1 MAPLFGPN
9 RRPKGGTGL
18 SSGAGRKGGSSGG
31 AFDER
36 AFELAEARALPARRE
51 LAAAV
56 EAAAAVLEAEDPS
69 LRPRDSSGRPG
80 GLLLLPELPTILVPD
95 LHARPAFLASVFG
108 WRPPGM
114 KGSLASLLQSREAS
128 LVCLGDLFHS
138 ESGGARDRWMRAFRE
153 YRSAWVTRAAMDEE
167 MVRALAV
174 ARIVLEAKAAFPGNF
189 HCLKGNHDN
198 ITDEE
203 GRGDHSFYKFAA
215 EGEMVASWFRATYGT
230 HLQGRYREF
239 ELGLPLLALGKRF
252 AASHAEP
259 AFTLTR
265 EDVVECRSRPDVVEA
280 LIWTPNDEAMPGSV
294 ARSLNELFG
303 EGGTEGVLW
312 FAGHRPVA
320 GRFGLRAGGRFVQ
333 FHEPGSR
340 RVAFLEPGRDPD
352 PGRDILDIGRDI
364 VDLASSGD

>member
-9 RRPKGGTGL
+9 RRPKGGSGGA
-18 SSGAGRKGGSSGG
+18 SGGAGRAGA

-36 AFELAEARALPARRE
+36 AFELAEGRKLPARRE
-51 LAAAV
+51 LATAV
-56 EAAAAVLEAEDPS
+56 EAATAVLEAEDS
-69 LRPRDSSGRPG
+69 RLRPRDSSGRPG
-80 GLLLLPELPTILVPD
+80 GLLLLPELPTVLVPD

-114 KGSLASLLQSREAS
+114 KGSLASLLESGEAS

-138 ESGGARDRWMRAFRE
+138 EAGGARDRWMRAFRE
-153 YRSAWVTRAAMDEE
+153 YSSAWASRSVMDEE
-167 MVRALAV
+167 MARALAV
-174 ARIVLEAKAAFPGNF
+174 ARIVLEAKSAFPGHF

-230 HLQGRYREF
+230 RLQGLYREF
-239 ELGLPLLALGKRF
+239 ELGLPILALGKRF

-265 EDVVECRSRPDVVEA
+265 EDVVEYRTRPDVVEA

-294 ARSLNELFG
+294 ARSLNALFG
-303 EGGTEGVLW
+303 DGGAEGVLW

-320 GRFGLRAGGRFVQ
+320 GGYGLRAGGRFVQ

-352 PGRDILDIGRDI
+352 PDRDI